1 MSTRRVAPKRCA
13 LPQGHACGPAEPIRG
28 IPIAWQRWRAGAVL
42 EAAAGGGGAPGLK
55 AAATGGGA
63 SGLGAAAACGESG
76 VHGTAASGAAEPAGG
91 LLSPADFR
99 RAVEMLPLVS
109 IDLLLHDGQGRY
121 LTGLRSNPPAQGAWF
136 VPGGRIRKNEPLAL
150 ALDRIAREE
159 LGLHAMAA
167 AWTPCGVHEHFYST
181 NFAGE
186 INRSTHYIVLAY
198 EAERA
203 LIRPACRT
211 RSIAATA
218 GCRPPPSSPTLTCIP
233 TPGPTSRSTRH
244 DQSPPLPR
252 RHPLRRIGLAAV
264 AAVARAAAQA
274 VHPFDR

>member
-1 MSTRRVAPKRCA
+1 MPADRRSR
-13 LPQGHACGPAEPIRG
+13 IRG
-28 IPIAWQRWRAGAVL
+28 IPMRGSGGVRGC
-42 EAAAGGGGAPGLK
+42 AGGRRWWWWCARAE

-121 LTGLRSNPPAQGAWF
+121 LTGLRSNPPAGRLVRA
-136 VPGGRIRKNEPLAL
+136 GGRIRKNEPLAL

-167 AWTPCGVHEHFYST
+167 AWTPAAST
-181 NFAGE
+181 S
-186 INRSTHYIVLAY
+186 ISTPPTSPAKSTAPPITSCWPT
-198 EAERA
+198 RPSGRW
-203 LIRPACRT
+203 IRPACRT

-244 DQSPPLPR
+244 DQSPSPTAPSSS
-252 RHPLRRIGLAAV
+252 AADR
-264 AAVARAAAQA
+264 ARGCGRCRASCCPSSSS
-274 VHPFDR
+274 V

>member
-1 MSTRRVAPKRCA
+1 MLRMPRSAARFP
-13 LPQGHACGPAEPIRG
+13 RG
-28 IPIAWQRWRAGAVL
+28 MLRTGGAGSAASRWRGSGGVRGL
-42 EAAAGGGGAPGLK
+42 CGGRGGGGAPGLK

-136 VPGGRIRKNEPLAL
+136 ARRAHPQNEPLAL

-167 AWTPCGVHEHFYST
+167 RLAAST
-181 NFAGE
+181 
-186 INRSTHYIVLAY
+186 
-198 EAERA
+198 
-203 LIRPACRT
+203 
-211 RSIAATA
+211 SILLHQL
-218 GCRPPPSSPTLTCIP
+218 R
-233 TPGPTSRSTRH
+233 RRN
-244 DQSPPLPR
+244 QPL
-252 RHPLRRIGLAAV
+252 HPLHRAGLRGRAGAGSGQPAAR
-264 AAVARAAAQA
+264 AASRLPLAVARR
-274 VHPFDR
+274 HRRRP

>member
-1 MSTRRVAPKRCA
+1 MDGPQCLLGSSPEA
-13 LPQGHACGPAEPIRG
+13 LRASPGHAADRRSRIRG
-28 IPIAWQRWRAGAVL
+28 IPMAGSGGVRGAVL
-42 EAAAGGGGAPGLK
+42 EAAGGGGAPAEGRRHWWWRFR
-55 AAATGGGA
+55 A
-63 SGLGAAAACGESG
+63 GAAAACGESG

-91 LLSPADFR
+91 SAVAGGFPAGGGDAAAGVHRSAAAR
-99 RAVEMLPLVS
+99 R
-109 IDLLLHDGQGRY
+109 QGRY

-203 LIRPACRT
+203 LDPPACRT

-244 DQSPPLPR
+244 DQSPPPTA
-252 RHPLRRIGLAAV
+252 PSSSAADR
-264 AAVARAAAQA
+264 ARGCGRCRASCCPSSSS
-274 VHPFDR
+274 V

>member
-1 MSTRRVAPKRCA
+1 M
-13 LPQGHACGPAEPIRG
+13 
-28 IPIAWQRWRAGAVL
+28 
-42 EAAAGGGGAPGLK
+42 
-55 AAATGGGA
+55 
-63 SGLGAAAACGESG
+63 
-76 VHGTAASGAAEPAGG
+76 HGTAASGAAEPAGG

-109 IDLLLHDGQGRY
+109 IDLLPHDGQGRY

-203 LIRPACRT
+203 LDPASLPHAQHRGYRWLSPAAIVADPDVHPYT
-211 RSIAATA
+211 RLLQGVRAMTNPSPTA
-218 GCRPPPSSPTLTCIP
+218 PSS
-233 TPGPTSRSTRH
+233 S
-244 DQSPPLPR
+244 
-252 RHPLRRIGLAAV
+252 AADR
-264 AAVARAAAQA
+264 ARGCGRCRASCCPSSSS
-274 VHPFDR
+274 V

>member
-1 MSTRRVAPKRCA
+1 MSTRRSGPPPEA
-13 LPQGHACGPAEPIRG
+13 LRASPPGGHACGPAEPDPRHPDG
-28 IPIAWQRWRAGAVL
+28 GAAVACGGAVL
-42 EAAAGGGGAPGLK
+42 EAPGGGGAPGLK

-203 LIRPACRT
+203 LDPASLPHAQHRGY
-211 RSIAATA
+211 RWLSPAA
-218 GCRPPPSSPTLTCIP
+218 I
-233 TPGPTSRSTRH
+233 
-244 DQSPPLPR
+244 
-252 RHPLRRIGLAAV
+252 V
-264 AAVARAAAQA
+264 ADPD
-274 VHPFDR
+274 VHPYTRAYFKEYAP

>member
-1 MSTRRVAPKRCA
+1 M
-13 LPQGHACGPAEPIRG
+13 
-28 IPIAWQRWRAGAVL
+28 
-42 EAAAGGGGAPGLK
+42 
-55 AAATGGGA
+55 
-63 SGLGAAAACGESG
+63 
-76 VHGTAASGAAEPAGG
+76 HGTAASGAAEPAGG

-203 LIRPACRT
+203 LDPASLPHAQHRGY
-211 RSIAATA
+211 RWLSPAA
-218 GCRPPPSSPTLTCIP
+218 I
-233 TPGPTSRSTRH
+233 
-244 DQSPPLPR
+244 
-252 RHPLRRIGLAAV
+252 V
-264 AAVARAAAQA
+264 ADPD
-274 VHPFDR
+274 VHPYTGLLQEYAP